1 MCVDC
6 STSCL
11 RIFGRRAD
19 QGEAAQ
25 VLEYLRSAR
34 GRCVCRAGD
43 AALADSE
50 AVVRIPPVAES
61 GVMMLFR
68 TVLVVSAAAA
78 VMWGGRR
85 SLLRMLSACLAPRP
99 ASGSGS
105 EIVDSGN
112 PDALAFFGPTVSVQE
127 MIKFVQINCS
137 DDPIIPTP
145 PAP

>member
-1 MCVDC
+1 
-6 STSCL
+6 
-11 RIFGRRAD
+11 
-19 QGEAAQ
+19 
-25 VLEYLRSAR
+25 
-34 GRCVCRAGD
+34 
-43 AALADSE
+43 
-50 AVVRIPPVAES
+50 
-61 GVMMLFR
+61 MMRFK

-78 VMWGGRR
+78 AMWGVPQIA
-85 SLLRMLSACLAPRP
+85 SADIVGVPGTPNCFGQRI
-99 ASGSGS
+99 SHGSSDHDLTPKERAAGLQ